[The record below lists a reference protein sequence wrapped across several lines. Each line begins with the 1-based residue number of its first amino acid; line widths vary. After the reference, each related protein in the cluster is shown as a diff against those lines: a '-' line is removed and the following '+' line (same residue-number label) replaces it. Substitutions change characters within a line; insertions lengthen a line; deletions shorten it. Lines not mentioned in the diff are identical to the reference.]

1 MRTERMHVNLAPL
14 RDGLRSSLLLKPRDN
29 PALPGPGAF
38 VLALIAYLVAETI
51 TFGVAAAPP
60 RMVYGWGFNQVLAD
74 SLLTL
79 LAAWLLVSLAGRS
92 AIAWGV
98 AAITLAATA
107 ATALVVHWPLRSVAG
122 WLFEG
127 GHERLAAGLVW
138 LSIAW
143 WFLVLLRLANWL
155 MPRRLPRALLATALA
170 YAVSAMPWWWLPGA
184 PLIAH
189 DEARAQAAL
198 QAGNN
203 AADGIA
209 QAGFDGEAESA
220 VPFDPE
226 QLMFDQPRLIDAAIE
241 DLQPRVAG
249 KPNLYVVA
257 FAGDGGENVF
267 RNEAEYVQQ
276 LFSGRFG
283 ARGHTIVLENNPASV
298 SSRPLATLT
307 NLRIALDAIAGRMDP
322 VEDILLV
329 YLTSH
334 GSPEHQLY
342 VALDPLPLNQIS
354 PQDLADALATSP
366 SVRWKVLVVNAC
378 YSGGFID
385 ALRDDSTLV
394 ITAARSDRTSFG
406 CGSESEITY
415 FGKAFLAEA
424 LNQTTSIPEAFALAR
439 DKVALWEAREQDEQ
453 RSEPQIASSRSIEAR
468 LEKWRGGL
476 ADAPA
481 VEFAPADATTG
492 SASAGR

>member
-1 MRTERMHVNLAPL
+1 MHANLATL
-14 RDGLRSSLLLKPRDN
+14 RDGLRACLLQKPRGN

-38 VLALIAYLVAETI
+38 VLALVAYLIAETI

-60 RMVYGWGFNQVLAD
+60 RMVYGWGFNQLLAD

-79 LAAWLLVSLAGRS
+79 LAAWLLVSLAGRTG
-92 AIAWGV
+92 IAWGV

-107 ATALVVHWPLRSVAG
+107 ATALVVHWPLRFVAG
-122 WLFEG
+122 QLLES
-127 GHERLAAGLVW
+127 GHEWLAAGLIW
-138 LSIAW
+138 LSIIW
-143 WFLVLLRLANWL
+143 WFLVLLRLASWL
-155 MPRRLPRALLATALA
+155 MPRRLPTALLATALA

-198 QAGNN
+198 QAGNG

-209 QAGFDGEAESA
+209 QAGFDGDAQDDAAS
-220 VPFDPE
+220 FDPE

-298 SSRPLATLT
+298 STRPLATLT

-334 GSPEHQLY
+334 GSPEHELY

-439 DKVALWEAREQDEQ
+439 DRVAEWEAREQDEQ

-468 LEKWRGGL
+468 LEKWRSGL